1 MDKNFGIVRLQHRG
15 VAKLEVVVH
24 PVTPYPENPPG
35 RQSESA
41 HHLSGGAKNDEPVEY
56 RIRSTNPE
64 AVQPRK

>member
-35 RQSESA
+35 RQFEPA
-41 HHLSGGAKNDEPVEY
+41 HDFSGGARNDELVEC
-56 RIRSTNPE
+56 RLRSTNPE